1 MNLYDLQGVKSLRIL
16 PISAIVS
23 VKNVLPSIEKQYGNF
38 QNPRF
43 TIFAKSGLLTP
54 FW

>member
-16 PISAIVS
+16 PVSAIVS

-38 QNPRF
+38 
-43 TIFAKSGLLTP
+43 
-54 FW
+54 